1 MYYFLEQVKTNSNQR
16 LAYSLPD
23 YIDDVD
29 DIRELINTI
38 EANKELKLMVLGDSS
53 RKSFTQATAK
63 DVWFHLDTTPI
74 GKKLIK
80 QYPDI
85 INYRITSVSTM
96 GSPED
101 FENPKEGSNDIYIYD
116 KWGNS
121 NGIKI
126 SDGGMPSFK
135 EYFFNSQKWNP
146 SSLTGATVKDKIF

>member
-1 MYYFLEQVKTNSNQR
+1 MHYILEKVATNSTQR

-23 YIDDVD
+23 YIEDAD

-38 EANKELKLMVLGDSS
+38 ESNSELKLMVLGDSS
-53 RKSFTQATAK
+53 RKSFSDAKAK

-74 GKKLIK
+74 GKKLMA

-85 INYRITSVSTM
+85 VNYRIASVSTM
-96 GSPED
+96 GEPEL
-101 FENPKEGSNDIYIYD
+101 FQNPKEGQNDIYIYD

-126 SDGGMPSFK
+126 PNGEMPSFK

-146 SSLTGATVKDKIF
+146 SFLRGATAKDKIF